1 MKKSGKIII
10 LISIVI
16 ALIAIVFRTFIGNC
30 FIFAKIY
37 IKVQSTSIN
46 FDNLFFEETI
56 EVKSTGNSSSKYY
69 FKDGNL
75 KHEFTFTYN
84 DEFLKEFGNLEK
96 QITKIYYTN
105 ENSEAEEISYNGS
118 SFEEENELV
127 SYEEI
132 KKNIANDLK
141 FFQLNLTTE
150 QWKQLLLQKIEIED
164 NCYKIKIENGCTYI
178 NRDTALIEKHVSEES
193 IISYKYSE
201 NTVKDD
207 DIKKD
212 YN

>member
-69 FKDGNL
+69 FKDGIKGYQIFEDLTLGGINQSL
-75 KHEFTFTYN
+75 KDKHSSVRILHSESSWRKV
-84 DEFLKEFGNLEK
+84 DGVSWAWGRRVGASVLQEVRVLEAG
-96 QITKIYYTN
+96 YT
-105 ENSEAEEISYNGS
+105 
-118 SFEEENELV
+118 
-127 SYEEI
+127 
-132 KKNIANDLK
+132 
-141 FFQLNLTTE
+141 TM
-150 QWKQLLLQKIEIED
+150 
-164 NCYKIKIENGCTYI
+164 
-178 NRDTALIEKHVSEES
+178 
-193 IISYKYSE
+193 
-201 NTVKDD
+201 
-207 DIKKD
+207 
-212 YN
+212 